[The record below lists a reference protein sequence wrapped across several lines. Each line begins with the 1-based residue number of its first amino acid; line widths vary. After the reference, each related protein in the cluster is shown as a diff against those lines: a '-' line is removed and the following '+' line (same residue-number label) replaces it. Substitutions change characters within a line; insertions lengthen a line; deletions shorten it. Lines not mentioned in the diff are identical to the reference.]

1 MKLTTQQAADV
12 LGVSRPTVVKFIKD
26 GKLIAE
32 RIGGRRM
39 LQLDDVLAFQR
50 HRRQAQYDFLA
61 ATAVNPD
68 EESDP
73 AEVRKQLA
81 AVRKAVA
88 ARRRE

>member
-1 MKLTTQQAADV
+1 
-12 LGVSRPTVVKFIKD
+12 
-26 GKLIAE
+26 
-32 RIGGRRM
+32 M